1 MRLPFLR
8 KARNQRNRQPV
19 PIAVPTMTAASLA
32 AVYHGDRVGGDCYD
46 FLRVAP
52 HLVLFG
58 LLDVAGR
65 FDENRGIVSA
75 AQDTF
80 RSLGTELFSRDD
92 VNEANSMI
100 ELSLQLNRAI
110 MDAAGGVRSC
120 PAFVG
125 CFNESLG
132 TICYSNAG
140 HTPALLRD
148 ATGVTLLPATGL
160 PFGLFSHV
168 THDAPTAALEPGAA
182 MLLVS
187 RGVTEGK
194 KNGEEF
200 GLDRVKSVLLHS
212 TLENAE
218 SICGEVLDASEKFT
232 RKAYFEND
240 VTALVLLR
248 AAAAKAAVLAP

>member
-1 MRLPFLR
+1 
-8 KARNQRNRQPV
+8 
-19 PIAVPTMTAASLA
+19 MTTASMA
-32 AVYHGDRVGGDCYD
+32 AVYHGDRVGGDFYD

-58 LLDVAGR
+58 LLDIAGR
-65 FDENRGIVSA
+65 FQENQSIVSA
-75 AQDTF
+75 AQHTF
-80 RSLGTELFSRDD
+80 RSLGLELFSRDD
-92 VNEANSMI
+92 INEANAMI
-100 ELSLQLNRAI
+100 ELSLQLNRTI
-110 MDAAGGVRSC
+110 MEAAGGVRSC

-132 TICYSNAG
+132 TVCYSNAG

-148 ATGVTLLPATGL
+148 STGIALLPATGL

-168 THDAPTAALEPGAA
+168 THDAPTTALEPGAA

-187 RGVTEGK
+187 RGVTEGR

-200 GLDRVKSVLLHS
+200 GLDRVKSTLLKADVKS
-212 TLENAE
+212 AE
-218 SICGEVLDASEKFT
+218 ELCGKVLDASEEFT
-232 RKAYFEND
+232 NKPRAEND

-248 AAAAKAAVLAP
+248 APAAKAATPAS

>member
-1 MRLPFLR
+1 
-8 KARNQRNRQPV
+8 
-19 PIAVPTMTAASLA
+19 MTTASMA
-32 AVYHGDRVGGDCYD
+32 AVYHGDRVGGDFYD

-58 LLDVAGR
+58 LLDIAGR
-65 FDENRGIVSA
+65 FQENQSIVSA
-75 AQDTF
+75 AQQTF
-80 RSLGTELFSRDD
+80 RSLGLELFSRDD
-92 VNEANSMI
+92 INEANAMI
-100 ELSLQLNRAI
+100 ELSLQLNRTI
-110 MDAAGGVRSC
+110 MEAAGGVRSC

-132 TICYSNAG
+132 TVCYSNAG

-148 ATGVTLLPATGL
+148 STGIALLPATGL

-168 THDAPTAALEPGAA
+168 THDAPTTALEPGAA

-187 RGVTEGK
+187 RGVTEGR

-200 GLDRVKSVLLHS
+200 GLDRVKSTLLKADVKS
-212 TLENAE
+212 AE
-218 SICGEVLDASEKFT
+218 ELCGKVLDASEEFT
-232 RKAYFEND
+232 NKPRAEND

-248 AAAAKAAVLAP
+248 APAAKAATPAS